1 MYYSEDL
8 IEEVRMKNDIVDVI
22 SGYVKL
28 QKKGSSYFGL
38 CPFHNEKSP
47 SFSVSRQK
55 QMYYCFGCGAGG
67 NVFTF
72 LMEYENYTF
81 IEAVE
86 YLAERSGVELPKA
99 EYSREA
105 KERAGLKASLL
116 EINKAAAQ
124 YFYVQLKSE
133 QGKAGYTYLRERRL
147 SDETIRAFGLGYS
160 NKYSDDLY
168 RYLRSKGY
176 QEEMIRQAGLISID
190 EKHGVYDK
198 FWNRV
203 MFPIMDVN
211 SRVIGF
217 GGRVMGD
224 AKPKYLNSPET
235 PIFDKSRNL
244 YGLNRARSSRKPYFL
259 LCEGYMDVIAMHQAG
274 FTNAV
279 ASLGTALTAGHASLI
294 RRYVQEVYLTYDSD
308 EAGTKAALRAV
319 PILREAGISAKV
331 IRMDPYKDPDEFIK
345 NLGAEEFEQRIEGAK
360 NGFMFTLEI
369 QEREYHMDSPEG
381 KTAFFQEAARRLI
394 GFQDELERNNYIEAV
409 AKAYRISEESLK
421 KLVSKTAVREGMA
434 KPVERP
440 KTASGQPL
448 KKEDGSLTAQKVL
461 LTWMIDDSRLFGI
474 ISRHISPG
482 DFTQSQYRTVAELLY
497 EQYRAGS
504 LNPAKIINHFTEE
517 EEHREAAALFNTRI
531 SRLTTPEEK
540 VRAIK
545 DSLLRVKSNSID
557 VRMKNLEPTDMAGL
571 QRLMEEKRRLGE
583 LEKLHISLE

>member
-124 YFYVQLKSE
+124 YFYVQLKTE

-369 QEREYHMDSPEG
+369 LEREYHMDSPEG

-421 KLVSKTAVREGMA
+421 KLVSRTAVREGMA

-440 KTASGQPL
+440 RTAPGQPL

-482 DFTQSQYRTVAELLY
+482 DFTQSQYRAVAELLY